1 MMIFTS
7 ESVGAGHPDKVADQL
22 SDAILDAVLREDK
35 NPRVACEVL
44 VKKGTVVL
52 AGEIRSRAKV
62 DYKHIVRQTV
72 LDIGYTSEALGF
84 DGNSCEIIDLLSDQ
98 SPDIAQGVDGAG
110 QEAEG
115 AGDQGLMFGYA
126 TRSTPEFMPA
136 PIAYCHRLMR
146 RHGDLRRSGDL
157 PWAGPDAK
165 CQLSLIFENNEP
177 VGLHT
182 VVLSAQH
189 DEDRDDEAYRKK
201 IRASV
206 IDQIL
211 RPVLPAAWLDS
222 CPDERIF
229 VNPTG
234 KFSKGGP
241 AEDAGLTGR
250 KIIVDTYGG
259 WSRHGGGAFSGKDP
273 SKVDRSAAYAA
284 RHVAKNIVAA
294 GLADRCEV
302 QLSYAIGIAEPT
314 SLMIDSQCTSRL
326 SNERLVQI
334 VSDVFD
340 LRPAAIIKSL
350 DLWRPIYQ
358 PTAAYGHFGREEAS
372 FSWECRDRVEDLR
385 QAAGR
390 SGVVQPAP
398 PEASR

>member
-1 MMIFTS
+1 MIFTS
-7 ESVGAGHPDKVADQL
+7 ESVGAGHPDKMADQL

-35 NPRVACEVL
+35 NPRVACETL

-52 AGEIRSRAKV
+52 AGEIRSQAKV
-62 DYKHIVRQTV
+62 DYKHIVRETV

-110 QEAEG
+110 KEAEG

-126 TRSTPEFMPA
+126 TRSTTELMPA

-146 RHGDLRRSGDL
+146 RHGELRKSGEL

-165 CQLSLIFENNEP
+165 CQLSLIYENNEP

-189 DEDRDDEAYRKK
+189 DEDRDDEAYKKK

-206 IDQIL
+206 IEQLL
-211 RPVLPAAWLDS
+211 RPVLPAKWLDS

-229 VNPTG
+229 INPTG

-259 WSRHGGGAFSGKDP
+259 WARHGGGAFSGKDP

-294 GLADRCEV
+294 GLAERCEV
-302 QLSYAIGIAEPT
+302 QVSYAIGIADPT
-314 SLMIDSQCTSRL
+314 SLLVDSQGTGAVSD
-326 SNERLVQI
+326 ERLEQI
-334 VSDVFD
+334 VRDVFD

-358 PTAAYGHFGREEAS
+358 PTAAYGHFGRSEDS
-372 FSWECRDRVEDLR
+372 FSWERSDRVDDLR
-385 QAAGR
+385 QAAGL
-390 SGVVQPAP
+390 GGAVPALS
-398 PEASR
+398 EASL

>member
-1 MMIFTS
+1 MIFTS
-7 ESVGAGHPDKVADQL
+7 ESVGAGHPDKMADQL

-44 VKKGTVVL
+44 VKSGTVVL
-52 AGEIRSRAKV
+52 AGEIRSQAKI
-62 DYKHIVRQTV
+62 DYKHIVRETV
-72 LDIGYTSEALGF
+72 LDIGYVSEALGF

-98 SPDIAQGVDGAG
+98 SPDIAQGVDGEGKA
-110 QEAEG
+110 AEG

-126 TRSTPEFMPA
+126 TRSTTELMPA

-146 RHGDLRRSGDL
+146 RHGELRKSGEL
-157 PWAGPDAK
+157 SWAGPDAK
-165 CQLSLIFENNEP
+165 CQLSLIYENNEP

-189 DEDRDDEAYRKK
+189 DEDRDDEPYKKK
-201 IRASV
+201 IRNSV
-206 IDQIL
+206 IEQIL

-229 VNPTG
+229 INPTG

-259 WSRHGGGAFSGKDP
+259 WARHGGGAFSGKDP

-294 GLADRCEV
+294 GLAERCEV
-302 QLSYAIGIAEPT
+302 QVSYAIGIADPT
-314 SLMIDSQCTSRL
+314 SLLVDSQGTGVVSD
-326 SNERLVQI
+326 ERLEQI
-334 VSDVFD
+334 VKDVFD
-340 LRPAAIIKSL
+340 LRPAAIINSL
-350 DLWRPIYQ
+350 DLWQPIYQ
-358 PTAAYGHFGREEAS
+358 PTATYGHFGHAEDKY
-372 FSWECRDRVEDLR
+372 SWERRDRVDDLR
-385 QAAGR
+385 QAAGLGGPGPIL
-390 SGVVQPAP
+390 S
-398 PEASR
+398 EASR